1 MTRFLALSLLTIC
14 VLLSAGSRP
23 ASGQA
28 AEQTVLDVNMVSP
41 FVRLPLYLPFTG
53 LGVDMVIEGQVKQVA
68 GPEAELVPAWTVPGR
83 GYWVWARLPD
93 KPGEYVFA
101 QGEQKATVKVA
112 AEPGQ
117 PFVDRVTVEPAAV
130 VKDAPPAPPQLIQ
143 RAVLLP
149 GKGPFKQVS
158 GPAAALLS
166 DPAKPEQHYARIP
179 DQVCTL
185 VFQDAAGK
193 RVVVRVW
200 EDKDNRVFV
209 SAKLGNDA
217 NPGTEDKPFKT
228 IQHAM
233 DQILRK
239 EPKLHPD
246 GTEVKGDIYAA
257 GGEYLLDKTLVLS
270 YQVSLYGGF
279 DENGWQRD
287 PAITQSVLL
296 PQGFR
301 ENWPNDLPDRH
312 KDLRRPD
319 RRYRETI
326 IRRAAESPT
335 FGDTMDIGTNGSAR
349 LEVCGSPDTY
359 IDGVAVFGADA
370 TGGAG
375 ESSKILSMAG
385 CNTRTLRNNILVMF
399 WGGGHAF
406 VVPTGGVGTRYE
418 NNIIQGGIVGTAGH
432 ARPQIVG
439 SFGRWHRNLIMH
451 ATGGDYSRVLNLWG
465 EAGLFT
471 ENQVHG
477 GNSLGWSGMQAHRSG
492 AAAKG
497 IHTFR
502 NNVMYFD
509 YLFHPFVG
517 SGLIMENNDITL
529 LQGGVEGCLYAIKA
543 LTIRN
548 NTFRLGPD
556 VAQENV
562 FPTGELMTSKL
573 GGRFEWPGGDLA
585 PKLIEPAG
593 EGLGKPVM
601 GPNKFVKLEQAD
613 RRNWNL
619 VDLGQLK
626 ALLKAAG
633 ESEQACLR
641 PRHPATNL
649 KAEAA
654 GSTVKLTWDASK
666 DPEVV
671 EYIVRYGAQPSSDL
685 NPMILRG
692 VTTAEIKDLKP
703 GRYYFTVAAAKE
715 AHVESWRLSNE
726 VEVTV
731 KP

>member
-1 MTRFLALSLLTIC
+1 MSRLLALSILTISALLTAGS
-14 VLLSAGSRP
+14 LSA
-23 ASGQA
+23 AD
-28 AEQTVLDVNMVSP
+28 ETVLDVNMVSP
-41 FVRLPLYLPFTG
+41 LVRLPLYLPFTG
-53 LGVDMVIEGQVKQVA
+53 LGVDMVIEGQVKQVS
-68 GPEAELVPAWTVPGR
+68 GPEAELVPSYVVPGR

-93 KPGEYVFA
+93 KAGEYVFA

-112 AEPGQ
+112 ADPAQ
-117 PFVDRVTVEPAAV
+117 PFVDRVTVEPAVA
-130 VKDAPPAPPQLIQ
+130 KDAPPQIIQ

-149 GKGPFKQVS
+149 GKGPFTQVS
-158 GPAAALLS
+158 GPVSALMK
-166 DPAKPEQHYARIP
+166 DPAKAGENYAKIP

-209 SAKLGNDA
+209 SAKLGDDA
-217 NPGTEDKPFKT
+217 NAGTEDKPFKT
-228 IQHAM
+228 IPHAV
-233 DQILRK
+233 DQILKRD
-239 EPKLHPD
+239 PKLNAYA
-246 GTEVKGDIYAA
+246 TEVKGDIYVA
-257 GGEYLLDKTLVLS
+257 GGEYLLNKTLVFS
-270 YQVSLYGGF
+270 YTVSLYGGY

-312 KDLRRPD
+312 KDLRRAD
-319 RRYRETI
+319 RKYRETI
-326 IRRAAESPT
+326 IRRAAESGK
-335 FGDTMDIGTNGSAR
+335 FGDTMDIGTSGSAR

-359 IDGVAVFGADA
+359 IDGVTVFGADT

-375 ESSKILSMAG
+375 ESSKILTMTGS
-385 CNTRTLRNNILVMF
+385 NTRTLRNNILVMF
-399 WGGGHAF
+399 WGAGHTF

-471 ENQVHG
+471 ENQIHG
-477 GNSLGWSGMQAHRSG
+477 GNSLGWSGMQAFHGGSR
-492 AAAKG
+492 AKG
-497 IHTFR
+497 VHTFR
-502 NNVMYFD
+502 NNMMYFD

-517 SGLIMENNDITL
+517 SGLIMEGNDITL
-529 LQGGVEGCLYAIKA
+529 LKGGVQDRLYAIKA

-573 GGRFEWPGGDLA
+573 GGKFEGPGGDTA
-585 PKLIEPAG
+585 PKLIEPQG
-593 EGLGKPVM
+593 EGLGKPVI
-601 GPNKFVKLEQAD
+601 GPNTFVKLDRDD

-619 VDLGQLK
+619 VDLEQLK

-649 KAEAA
+649 KAEVA
-654 GSTVKLTWDASK
+654 GSTVKLAWEASK

-671 EYIVRYGAQPSSDL
+671 EYIVRYGPQPSSDL
-685 NPMILRG
+685 NPMIVRG
-692 VTTAEIKDLKP
+692 TTTAEIKDLKP

-715 AHVESWRLSNE
+715 AHVECWRLSNE

-731 KP
+731 RP